1 MRSSASRVK
10 VKSRKTR
17 PACTDYWDH

>member
-1 MRSSASRVK
+1 

-17 PACTDYWDH
+17 PACTDYWDRQSTTN